1 VLANL
6 DRVRQKFGYLEK
18 GHLVRALRD
27 DPVGE
32 FIGHTAPKTR
42 CVLDRVMG
50 GVLFIDE
57 AYYLYRS
64 SDSKDYGQEC
74 ADILLKVM
82 EGWPRQARGH
92 PRGLHRPHGQILC
105 V

>member
-1 VLANL
+1 MLADL

-42 CVLDRVMG
+42 CVLDRAMG

-64 SDSKDYGQEC
+64 SDSKDCGQEC
-74 ADILLKVM
+74 VDILLQVM
-82 EGWPRQARGH
+82 ER
-92 PRGLHRPHGQILC
+92 
-105 V
+105 